1 MIDDISIRSAEPED
15 ANELLNIC
23 ILCQRDGNII

>member
-15 ANELLNIC
+15 ANELLNIYAYYVNETA
-23 ILCQRDGNII
+23 I